1 MRFERD
7 FESSGCYR
15 SCSLMYIYKKK
26 VLYFTNVYKNRI
38 NHTSVLCVCI
48 RTFLTLFF
56 RSIRGEL
63 PKPGFWI
70 PKSSL
75 LGFGR
80 GFFKLDLN
88 GPRDVIIV
96 DTDPSV
102 NVDPFDTDVIVVVTE
117 PILPAYGLP
126 DDAVIEIPLSV
137 I

>member
-1 MRFERD
+1 MLSIF
-7 FESSGCYR
+7 FHLC
-15 SCSLMYIYKKK
+15 IKK
-26 VLYFTNVYKNRI
+26 LYFTKIYKNRI

-56 RSIRGEL
+56 RSIRGDV

-70 PKSSL
+70 PKSS

-96 DTDPSV
+96 EDPSV

-137 I
+137 M